1 MQCYRYVIVVE
12 GKRMVNPMFISSLA
26 LTSKPTMQ
34 LKIAQG
40 LHTEM
45 EPAQKG
51 QLDKNHI
58 PGNA

>member
-1 MQCYRYVIVVE
+1 
-12 GKRMVNPMFISSLA
+12 MVNPMFISSLA
-26 LTSKPTMQ
+26 LTSKPTMP

-45 EPAQKG
+45 ECAHKG